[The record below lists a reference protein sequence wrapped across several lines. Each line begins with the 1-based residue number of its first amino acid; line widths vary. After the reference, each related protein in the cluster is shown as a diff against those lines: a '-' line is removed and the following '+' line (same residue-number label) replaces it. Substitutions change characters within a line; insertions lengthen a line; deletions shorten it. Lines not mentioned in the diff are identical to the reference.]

1 MRILGQ
7 PTIIDDYKRF
17 RAASKGLVSKLRDA
31 VPPFEF
37 DIVKAAKKLTIP
49 TQGRTLIF
57 DEGETET
64 AALMDFYLHE
74 FRAGGRRLID
84 CCDPEKAGLLA
95 DEKALLDAHKSSRAS
110 LFEVVE
116 TEPKTARLRLRDML
130 EPWEPDVMLSDL
142 SMSSAKDLPGS
153 VLLYLRVMS
162 CQNIQ
167 MSSGCFFTFSMRQR
181 ERLLSAFSSRMK
193 TVPPGE
199 RSQRA
204 FIFFYQRYREF
215 GEPQAYA

>member
-37 DIVKAAKKLTIP
+37 DIVKGAKKLTIP

-84 CCDPEKAGLLA
+84 CCDPEKAWLLA
-95 DEKALLDAHKSSRAS
+95 DEKALLPATPSCGAS
-110 LFEVVE
+110 CH
-116 TEPKTARLRLRDML
+116 P
-130 EPWEPDVMLSDL
+130 
-142 SMSSAKDLPGS
+142 
-153 VLLYLRVMS
+153 
-162 CQNIQ
+162 
-167 MSSGCFFTFSMRQR
+167 
-181 ERLLSAFSSRMK
+181 
-193 TVPPGE
+193 
-199 RSQRA
+199 
-204 FIFFYQRYREF
+204 
-215 GEPQAYA
+215 